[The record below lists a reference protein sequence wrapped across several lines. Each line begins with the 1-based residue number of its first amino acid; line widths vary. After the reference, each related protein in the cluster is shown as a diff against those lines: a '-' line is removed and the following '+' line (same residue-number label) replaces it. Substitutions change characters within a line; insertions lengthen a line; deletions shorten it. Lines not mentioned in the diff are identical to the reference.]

1 MEHQNGMRNMTVGSP
16 AGHIFYFAL
25 PLLAGSFLQQLYNM
39 VDSWVVGNYAGDAA
53 LAAVGV
59 GYPVIFMFTSL
70 FMGLSNGGTVVIAQ
84 FYGAGNMDRVR
95 DAVDTI
101 YTAFMASAIPITA
114 LALGLVRPVLL
125 LMQVEEDAWAESW
138 LYLAVVSAGLIGAI
152 GYNLNAGILGGLGNS
167 RTTLLFLAISSVM
180 NIVLDLVFVLGL
192 GMGVLGVA
200 LGTIISQAF
209 SWLFGLFYI
218 NRHYPNI
225 AIRPF
230 CFRFDKAL
238 FRQIMGIG
246 LPAGIQMSLVAVGAM
261 VVMSKINSFGK
272 EYTAA
277 YNVGSKLDSLA
288 FLPVQS
294 LSNAVTSFVG
304 QNIGAR
310 RLDRARQGIRITVA
324 ASVAWSAVMLV
335 LIPLGPTLVGFFSDT
350 PAVIQSGSVYL
361 KCIMPFYL
369 LFSVMFCLNNAM
381 RGAGDSLFA
390 MVDVIFSLIL
400 VRVPAVYWFADH
412 YGPDYMY
419 YGVGVGWCVGFTLS
433 VVYYLSGRWK
443 RKGSLADKN
452 P

>member
-180 NIVLDLVFVLGL
+180 NIVLDLVLVLE
-192 GMGVLGVA
+192 
-200 LGTIISQAF
+200 
-209 SWLFGLFYI
+209 
-218 NRHYPNI
+218 
-225 AIRPF
+225 
-230 CFRFDKAL
+230 K
-238 FRQIMGIG
+238 
-246 LPAGIQMSLVAVGAM
+246 
-261 VVMSKINSFGK
+261 KK
-272 EYTAA
+272 
-277 YNVGSKLDSLA
+277 
-288 FLPVQS
+288 
-294 LSNAVTSFVG
+294 
-304 QNIGAR
+304 GAR
-310 RLDRARQGIRITVA
+310 GEV
-324 ASVAWSAVMLV
+324 
-335 LIPLGPTLVGFFSDT
+335 
-350 PAVIQSGSVYL
+350 
-361 KCIMPFYL
+361 
-369 LFSVMFCLNNAM
+369 
-381 RGAGDSLFA
+381 
-390 MVDVIFSLIL
+390 
-400 VRVPAVYWFADH
+400 
-412 YGPDYMY
+412 
-419 YGVGVGWCVGFTLS
+419 
-433 VVYYLSGRWK
+433 
-443 RKGSLADKN
+443 
-452 P
+452 